1 MIENKIR
8 RNTYNLVLP
17 AATML
22 FSKDLCRHLVEE
34 NPLSTSCIRSILDH
48 QLLHFKVKTWS
59 EAYLS

>member
-22 FSKDLCRHLVEE
+22 FFK
-34 NPLSTSCIRSILDH
+34 RSLP
-48 QLLHFKVKTWS
+48 
-59 EAYLS
+59 APG

>member
-17 AATML
+17 AATRL

-34 NPLSTSCIRSILDH
+34 NPLSTSCIRSVLDH
-48 QLLHFKVKTWS
+48 QLIHFKVKTLS